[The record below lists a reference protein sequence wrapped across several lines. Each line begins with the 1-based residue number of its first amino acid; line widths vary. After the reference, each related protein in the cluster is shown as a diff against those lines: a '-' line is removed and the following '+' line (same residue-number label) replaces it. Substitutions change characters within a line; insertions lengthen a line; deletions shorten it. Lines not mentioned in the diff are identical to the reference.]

1 MLRLLITIGTLFVA
15 ISAGAKEYHF
25 KDFPSQPHSNNTL
38 KKVDLDSHP
47 DAKYLKDKL
56 ELLVGREPNFSG
68 KYILATFGCGT
79 ACQVVTIVDVD
90 TGRITM
96 PVNSSDGSCYS
107 KDSRLLILNPYIANA
122 YDEDLPDWAFT
133 YYYIIQDGRLEL
145 LHQTKKPLKGE
156 CESGY
161 S

>member
-1 MLRLLITIGTLFVA
+1 MLRLLITISTLFVA

-25 KDFPSQPHSNNTL
+25 KDFSSQPHSNNTL

-47 DAKYLKDKL
+47 DAKYLKGKL

-68 KYILATFGCGT
+68 KYILAAFGCGT
-79 ACQVVTIVDVD
+79 ACQVVTIIDGD

-96 PVNSSDGSCYS
+96 PVKSWDGSCYS
-107 KDSRLLILNPYIANA
+107 KDSRLLIINPYIANT
-122 YDEDLPDWAFT
+122 YDEDLPEWAYT
-133 YYYIIQDGRLEL
+133 YYYLLQDGHLEL
-145 LHQTKKPLKGE
+145 KHKTKEGFKGE